1 MQVIVQLIEF
11 VDGWSE
17 LEAFSDV
24 GLNVLKVKIESP
36 QGLHKL
42 LIIIFIFMFYQ
53 TVENAIDNQYDN
65 IENF

>member
-1 MQVIVQLIEF
+1 MQVIIQLIEF

-65 IENF
+65 IEHF